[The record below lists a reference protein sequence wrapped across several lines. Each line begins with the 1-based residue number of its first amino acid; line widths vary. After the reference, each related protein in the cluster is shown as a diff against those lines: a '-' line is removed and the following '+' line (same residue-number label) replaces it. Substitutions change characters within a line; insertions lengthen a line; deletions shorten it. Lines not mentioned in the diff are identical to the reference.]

1 MRKLELN
8 LFYTWALTSN
18 IANNYKLTNLKTG
31 KNLTLMKS
39 LIMLVSKLKKIN
51 LILVFSF
58 TTILFANAQEI
69 GVRFGD
75 IASGN
80 NVALDG
86 VFSTSKFSR
95 IHADISFGHGVGIDV
110 LWDFAYRPLGG
121 EAFNWY
127 AGVGPYIRI
136 DDPFN
141 LGIAGELGLEYKFKS
156 VPIALGL
163 DWRPGLN
170 IIESTDFH
178 AGGFGLNVRYVFG
191 K

>member
-1 MRKLELN
+1 MKKILFLVV
-8 LFYTWALTSN
+8 LFFTTFFYT
-18 IANNYKLTNLKTG
+18 K
-31 KNLTLMKS
+31 
-39 LIMLVSKLKKIN
+39 
-51 LILVFSF
+51 
-58 TTILFANAQEI
+58 AQEI

-75 IASGN
+75 ISSGN

-86 VFSTSKFSR
+86 VFKTSKFSR
-95 IHADISFGHGVGIDV
+95 IHADISFGHGVGIDA

-141 LGIAGELGLEYKFKS
+141 LGVAGELGLEYRFNG
-156 VPIALGL
+156 VPLALGL

-170 IIESTDFH
+170 IIENTDFH
-178 AGGFGLNVRYVFG
+178 AGGFGLNVRFVFG